1 MADAK
6 RSYDS
11 DEYFEDDPR
20 QMIAIHNAEEKL
32 HLSPRGVGLD
42 LSLAAAER
50 KASGGGRS
58 DERDNVQEAN
68 VLVIFDLPDGSQG
81 ESYFRMGQTVEFLKS
96 FIESEY
102 GIPMR
107 AQKLMLDGKLM
118 MDPLSLLDF
127 PEAKG
132 LSEIIVQVS
141 GPMPDSA
148 KK

>member
-1 MADAK
+1 MSDAK
-6 RSYDS
+6 RSSDA

-20 QMIAIHNAEEKL
+20 QMIAINTAEEKMYM
-32 HLSPRGVGLD
+32 SPRGVGLD
-42 LSLAAAER
+42 LSLASAER
-50 KASGGGRS
+50 KAGGGRS

-132 LSEIIVQVS
+132 S
-141 GPMPDSA
+141 GLN
-148 KK
+148 K